1 MTNTGYSGN
10 VLIGYI
16 KTNIMS
22 KKEIAAER
30 LLDGS
35 LGILQ
40 VPEVANRLGDHT
52 DSLKGALDRV
62 APTDIN
68 PDGFLEL
75 QSGRGTIPLIIRSIG
90 EGAVLHASDSAMNP
104 YQLESLAAR
113 IGQEKAMAADRKF
126 RNHLASAALHKSLP
140 LFEDKEGMAVSGSN
154 WWLPKPGTIIEGR
167 PYVSMNTEAGIGSN
181 LSPVVFLHELIHVLQ
196 KEANPVHNSNTLARN
211 KVRHELE
218 AYYVAAQIILGMK
231 DAGRHT
237 ELLDHTPRH
246 ELDRARAIES
256 VRRDHQD
263 HADPFDP
270 NDRVVKALVDNE
282 LNITKEL
289 GNIIRANAQ

>member
-1 MTNTGYSGN
+1 M
-10 VLIGYI
+10 I
-16 KTNIMS
+16 

-30 LLDGS
+30 LLDSS
-35 LGILQ
+35 LAILQ
-40 VPEVANRLGDHT
+40 VPEVTNRLGDHA
-52 DSLKGALDRV
+52 DSLKDALDRV
-62 APTDIN
+62 APANIN

-75 QSGRGTIPLIIRSIG
+75 QSGPASIPLVIRGIG
-90 EGAVLHASDSAMNP
+90 KGAVLHANDSAMNP
-104 YQLESLAAR
+104 YQLESLTAQ
-113 IGQEKAMAADRKF
+113 IGQEKAMVADQKF
-126 RNHLASAALHKSLP
+126 RNYLASTAIHKSLP
-140 LFEDKEGMAVSGSN
+140 VFEDKKGMAVVGSN

-246 ELDRARAIES
+246 ELDRSRAIES
-256 VRRDHQD
+256 VRRDHQENS
-263 HADPFDP
+263 DPFDP
-270 NDRVVKALVDNE
+270 NNRVLKALVDNE
-282 LNITKEL
+282 HGITKKL
-289 GNIIRANAQ
+289 GGIIRANAQ